1 MQIRWDH
8 NDPRPLSYLLQVASK
23 PRGSGPLAGH
33 SGLISGVN
41 LAGAMVALAINGKG
55 EYGRI

>member
-23 PRGSGPLAGH
+23 LHRSGPLAGH
-33 SGLISGVN
+33 SGLILGVN
-41 LAGAMVALAINGKG
+41 LAGVMVALAINGKG
-55 EYGRI
+55 EHGRI

>member
-23 PRGSGPLAGH
+23 LHRSGPLAGD
-33 SGLISGVN
+33 SGLILGVN
-41 LAGAMVALAINGKG
+41 LAGVMVALAINGKG
-55 EYGRI
+55 